1 MNLYVAFSD
10 TAHFLNIAPA
20 DPSDTFIYYHTL
32 SDTHVPRTHTSS
44 FANYEKKLAHR
55 DDYTHFYTSASSV
68 DELYTL
74 HPELLI

>member
-32 SDTHVPRTHTSS
+32 LNPHVPRTHTSS
-44 FANYEKKLAHR
+44 FANYEKELAHR

-68 DELYTL
+68 DELYAL

>member
-32 SDTHVPRTHTSS
+32 LTPHVPRTHTYS
-44 FANYEKKLAHR
+44 FADYERELTSLTNYT
-55 DDYTHFYTSASSV
+55 YFYTSASSV

>member
-32 SDTHVPRTHTSS
+32 LDTHVPRTHTSS
-44 FANYEKKLAHR
+44 FADYEAHK